1 MDQVFSDIEIRVLG
15 VLLEK
20 ETTTPD
26 YYPLTLNSCVNACN
40 QKSSRNPSMS
50 LDDKTVARALLSL
63 QDKHLLWKQTTADG
77 RVPKYAHKIDEI
89 SDFSEPQLAV
99 LCVLLL
105 RGAQTLGEI
114 RTRTNRLFI
123 FNSTEEIENIID
135 ELTEDDNGPF
145 VVKLPRQPGRKDCR
159 YTHLFGGKIELNEE
173 ELAFTPEP
181 AVLEILAENKRIEKL
196 EEDVENLKNE
206 LLQIK
211 EDFSAFKEQFE

>member
-26 YYPLTLNSCVNACN
+26 HYPLTLNSCVNACN
-40 QKSSRNPSMS
+40 QKSSRNPIMS
-50 LDDKTVARALLSL
+50 LDDKTTARALLSL
-63 QDKHLLWKQTTADG
+63 QDKHLLWKHTTADG
-77 RVPKYAHKIDEI
+77 RVPKYAHKLEVIA
-89 SDFSEPQLAV
+89 DFTEPQLAV

-114 RTRTNRLFI
+114 RTRTNRLFE
-123 FNSTEEIENIID
+123 FNSTDEIENILN
-135 ELTEDDNGPF
+135 ELTDDENGPF
-145 VVKLPRQPGRKDCR
+145 VVKLPRQPGRKDGR
-159 YTHLFGGKIELNEE
+159 YTHLFGGEIELNEE
-173 ELAFTPEP
+173 EIALSPEP
-181 AVLEILAENKRIEKL
+181 VVLEIQAENKRIEKL

-211 EDFSAFKEQFE
+211 EEFSAFKEQFE